1 MSKAHYLRRLARYW
15 RSWLKQLEQGTDA
28 LLQTL
33 SGRCEW
39 LIKNDDMRW
48 KFMNDDDI
56 PLTNNEVERAQCAYV
71 LWGKG
76 SYGV

>member
-1 MSKAHYLRRLARYW
+1 
-15 RSWLKQLEQGTDA
+15 
-28 LLQTL
+28 
-33 SGRCEW
+33 
-39 LIKNDDMRW
+39 
-48 KFMNDDDI
+48 MNDDDI